1 MTDTSKEQID
11 HLLGFLDSDRKVL
24 CHNAAAVIRALVE
37 RAEKAEAER
46 DVTRKELGLKHDEAN
61 RYVNELLDTKTRVK
75 VLEEAIL
82 AICAAIDEYVP
93 PDGIDANECISRI
106 FNATDNPKINPVI
119 FSARAALENKP

>member
-11 HLLGFLDSDRKVL
+11 HLLGFLDSDKKVL

-75 VLEEAIL
+75 VLEEALQPFGSL
-82 AICAAIDEYVP
+82 ARQLDDHNPSPLHDESSAP
-93 PDGIDANECISRI
+93 TAGD
-106 FNATDNPKINPVI
+106 
-119 FSARAALENKP
+119 FSMFDLRRARAALENKT